1 MNIAILA
8 AITAPLILIFDL
20 LWLGLIMPGF
30 YRANLGHLMSSSI
43 GWGAAIVFYALYAVG
58 LAYFV
63 IQPAVGSLS
72 LMRALLVGAFFG
84 LIAYGTYD
92 LSNQATLRDWPLIV
106 TVVDMLWG
114 MFLSGAASAIAYL
127 LATKVFGL

>member
-8 AITAPLILIFDL
+8 AIAAPLLLAFDL

-30 YRANLGHLMSSSI
+30 YRANLGHLMSGSI
-43 GWGAAIVFYALYAVG
+43 GWTAAIAFYALYAVG

-72 LMRALLVGAFFG
+72 LVRAIAVGAFFG
-84 LIAYGTYD
+84 FVAYATYD
-92 LSNQATLRDWPLIV
+92 LTNQATLRDWPFVV

-114 MFLSGAASAIAYL
+114 ALLSGVVSTLTYL